1 MKSKLGRNILSGA
14 GAIGGV
20 FFLLFGLLVMNGL
33 EGMKKDKSGK
43 KTTAFKV
50 APPKQKK
57 KQASV
62 AKPKPKPKKKSRPKV
77 APPALAGAGN
87 GASFGLEQ
95 FEFLADAGD
104 GLLGTSKKVIMTE
117 DTVDI
122 PPKARY
128 RAPLDYP
135 SNARKR
141 SIEGFVILNMLIGT
155 EGQVEQV
162 KVLEAEPQGIFD
174 QVAMSSA
181 GDWQFEAASYQG
193 KKVKVWVRQRITFN
207 LN

>member
-1 MKSKLGRNILSGA
+1 MKSKTGRNIISGF

-20 FFLLFGLLVMNGL
+20 FFLLFGLIVMNGM

-43 KTTAFKV
+43 KTTEFKI

-62 AKPKPKPKKKSRPKV
+62 SKPKPKPKKKSRPKV

-95 FEFLADAGD
+95 FEFLADAGE

-117 DTVDI
+117 DTVDV

-135 SNARKR
+135 SYARKR

-162 KVLEAEPQGIFD
+162 KVLEAAPQGVFD
-174 QVAMSSA
+174 QVAMNSA
-181 GDWQFEAASYQG
+181 NDWQFEAASYQG